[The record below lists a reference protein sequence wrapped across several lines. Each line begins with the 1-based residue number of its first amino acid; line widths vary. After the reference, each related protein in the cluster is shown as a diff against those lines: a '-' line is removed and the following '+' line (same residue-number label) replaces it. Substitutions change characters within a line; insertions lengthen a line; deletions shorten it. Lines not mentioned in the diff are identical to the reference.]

1 MRKGFVLLLA
11 IVLCAVLF
19 VSCSQDKNKA
29 VIYFN
34 SNGGIGHMIPQ
45 SVTKGEAATLNGNRY
60 GRTGWHFDY
69 WSTTAEGMGHHY
81 SDGGSITVEQDTTLY
96 VQWAANTYTVKFEP
110 GEGSGEM
117 ADQTG
122 LKYHTSAKLTK
133 CSFTGPSGKF
143 FVNWK
148 VKDKDEYYMDEE
160 EVYNLTAEDG
170 GVVTL
175 VAQWGEGFEYRRKL
189 PIWKESLIE
198 YIYLKCQI
206 DKSKVTFLNSPF
218 TKLENGWYAI
228 TTNIN
233 VENRISVKGDVHLI
247 LCDGATL
254 TAPKGIDVGGNDK
267 LTIYDQGIENATI
280 GKIVINDTDEGNIGL
295 AGIGGGSKE
304 NPSGK
309 ITIHGGDIDIRLPQN
324 GGAGIGGN
332 SKASNGEIRI
342 FGGIINVRGGGYS
355 AAIGSGEGKDSGNIE
370 ILGGKVT
377 ARGVLG
383 AGIGAG
389 LAANNGGTITI
400 GGDAVVDAEGGI
412 PREEGHDGEA
422 SAGIGGANER
432 NGGTIRIL
440 GGTITAKG
448 GFRPEFEFGPA
459 IKGAGIGGGNIDNK
473 DLNGTLQYSSNI
485 KIQVS
490 SDGTNWEDYNG
501 EDRKQYMK
509 SYVVVE

>member
-1 MRKGFVLLLA
+1 
-11 IVLCAVLF
+11 
-19 VSCSQDKNKA
+19 
-29 VIYFN
+29 
-34 SNGGIGHMIPQ
+34 
-45 SVTKGEAATLNGNRY
+45 
-60 GRTGWHFDY
+60 
-69 WSTTAEGMGHHY
+69 
-81 SDGGSITVEQDTTLY
+81 
-96 VQWAANTYTVKFEP
+96 
-110 GEGSGEM
+110 
-117 ADQTG
+117 
-122 LKYHTSAKLTK
+122 
-133 CSFTGPSGKF
+133 
-143 FVNWK
+143 
-148 VKDKDEYYMDEE
+148 MDEE

-175 VAQWGEGFEYRRKL
+175 VAQWGKGFAYRKKL
-189 PIWKESLIE
+189 PVWDKTLIE
-198 YIYLKCQI
+198 YKYLDCLI
-206 DKSKVTFLNSPF
+206 DKNNLTLLDASFTELN
-218 TKLENGWYAI
+218 NGWYAI

-233 VENRISVKGDVHLI
+233 VDNRIEVKGDVHLI
-247 LCDGATL
+247 LCDGTAL
-254 TAPKGIDVGGNDK
+254 TAPKGINVGGNSK
-267 LTIYDQGIENATI
+267 LHIYDQGIDNNAVI
-280 GKIVINDTDEGNIGL
+280 GKIVINNTDTGV
-295 AGIGGGSKE
+295 AGIGGGTKD
-304 NPSGK
+304 NPSGT
-309 ITIHGGDIDIRLPQN
+309 IVIHGGDINISLTKD

-332 SKASNGEIRI
+332 SKASNGDIRI

-377 ARGVLG
+377 ARGASG

-412 PREEGHDGEA
+412 PSEEGKDGEA

-448 GFRPEFEFGPA
+448 GFRPEFDYGPA

-473 DLNGTLQYSSNI
+473 NLNGTLQYSSNI

-490 SDGTNWEDYNG
+490 SDGEDWEDYNG

-509 SYVVVE
+509 SCVVDE